1 VEKKSIKYD
10 RLRDI
15 SIIILFFY
23 LSFMYNL
30 YKYQADV
37 LMQEQN
43 RTSEENYT
51 KWLLTHE
58 GTSNNLAIDI
68 KNKASDKLK

>member
-1 VEKKSIKYD
+1 
-10 RLRDI
+10 
-15 SIIILFFY
+15 
-23 LSFMYNL
+23 MYNL

-37 LMQEQN
+37 MMQEQN

-51 KWLLTHE
+51 KWLLKHE